1 VIEHPIKSSA
11 VLVSLARSHLSISVL
26 CQKAVLHLD
35 RFPQVSDSEFL
46 FEMIRQAGWRSRLLE
61 AQTFG
66 VYASTEDE
74 AWAKAK
80 QRTPQSH
87 GLEFVGRVAEG
98 QD

>member
-1 VIEHPIKSSA
+1 VA
-11 VLVSLARSHLSISVL
+11 YA
-26 CQKAVLHLD
+26 

-46 FEMIRQAGWRSRLLE
+46 FETIRQVGRRSRLPQP
-61 AQTFG
+61 QTFG

-80 QRTPQSH
+80 QRTPPSH
-87 GLEFVGRVAEG
+87 ILEFVGRVVEG